1 MSDDKYDK
9 KTASD
14 LHTTYWNVSGM
25 VDQKRLSKQELT
37 REAGDI
43 QEAAKLLASGGIIA
57 FPTET
62 VYGLG
67 ADARSTTAVEAV
79 FTAKG
84 RPADNPL
91 IVHIAERIQ
100 LAELVTEVHPIAAAL
115 MEAFWPGP
123 LTLVLPLREGVLSS
137 RVTAGLDTVGVR
149 MPDHPVAL
157 ELIAKAG
164 CPVAAPSANR
174 SGRPSPTLA
183 DHVMEDLEGRI
194 DGVLDGGP
202 TGVGL
207 ESTVVQV
214 QADGTVVVLRPG
226 GITTEQ
232 LSRVEGVVIHPDL
245 PHTES
250 ASEQNIAPSSEIG
263 MSDTDHASS
272 LVPRSPGMKYT
283 HYAPRGA
290 LSIVRGPSPQTVAD
304 WITTRLDDAV
314 EHGETIGLMI
324 FDEHKGLYHD
334 RPDLCIVT
342 MGPLSSLD
350 IVARFLY
357 AGLRQFDE
365 AGVTFIL
372 AEACPEEGL
381 GTAVMN
387 RLLKAAGGRVISV

>member
-1 MSDDKYDK
+1 
-9 KTASD
+9 
-14 LHTTYWNVSGM
+14 M

>member
-1 MSDDKYDK
+1 MNDDKYEK

-14 LHTTYWNVSGM
+14 LHTTYWNVRGM
-25 VDQKRLSKQELT
+25 IDQKRQLKQELS

-67 ADARSTTAVEAV
+67 ADARSTSAVEAV

-194 DGVLDGGP
+194 DGILDGGP

-214 QADGTVVVLRPG
+214 QADGAVVVLRPG

-232 LSRVEGVVIHPDL
+232 LSRIEGVVIHSDL
-245 PHTES
+245 SDTES

-263 MSDTDHASS
+263 MSDTDHAFS

-290 LSIVRGPSPQTVAD
+290 LSIVRGSSPQTVAD
-304 WITTRLDDAV
+304 WIATRLDDAV

-324 FDEHKGLYHD
+324 FDEHKGMYHD
-334 RPDLCIVT
+334 RPDLHIVT

-350 IVARFLY
+350 TVARFLY